1 MKSRSIVL
9 LTALS
14 AALLWGNPAQAQ
26 EVVIDPSQIA
36 ASATNAADQIDFMVD
51 QLGELTSLTD
61 KLAGVKKYVD
71 DVFGEDGIGG
81 KALSVLEDLGTLQ
94 RLTEAY
100 NSTLQAIKSYS
111 EYLKTA
117 QRYGVSDANTLLLY
131 LNTSRQE
138 AEQAVEI
145 AKRILS
151 TLGFTKKEKKD
162 EIDKMTDELEES
174 LAALQDLIDIEVETS
189 MEAEGFAQ
197 FIEYIDNNM
206 DSQGYVDSLRD
217 YGSTQGAARGT
228 VGLISFLLGLL
239 GVACTAWGYLHYT
252 RGSMLGDSSAD
263 LALMRVG
270 IAMLAGI
277 VILNILSSTFGFRSL

>member
-1 MKSRSIVL
+1 MKSRSFVL

-14 AALLWGNPAQAQ
+14 AALLWGHPARAQ

-36 ASATNAADQIDFMVD
+36 ASAVNASDQIDFMFD

>member
-1 MKSRSIVL
+1 MKSRSFVL

>member
-1 MKSRSIVL
+1 MKRVIRTSL
-9 LTALS
+9 PTFLCAF
-14 AALLWGNPAQAQ
+14 LWLVPVKAQ

-36 ASATNAADQIDFMVD
+36 ASASNAADQIDFMFD

-100 NSTLQAIKSYS
+100 NATLQAIKSYT
-111 EYLKTA
+111 EYLKSA
-117 QRYGVSDANTLLLY
+117 NKYGVGDANALLIY
-131 LNTSRQE
+131 LNTSRRE

-145 AKRILS
+145 AKRILT

-162 EIDKMTDELEES
+162 EIDKMTDELEAS
-174 LAALQDLIDIEVETS
+174 LSALDDLIAIEVETS
-189 MEAEGFAQ
+189 IEAEGFAQ
-197 FIEYIDNNM
+197 FIDYIDNNM

-217 YGSTQGAARGT
+217 YGTPQGAARGT
-228 VGLISFLLGLL
+228 VGLISFILGLL
-239 GVACTAWGYLHYT
+239 GVAFAAWGYLHYT
-252 RGSMLGDSSAD
+252 RGTMLGDSTAD

-277 VILNILSSTFGFRSL
+277 VVLNILANTFGFRSL